1 MSGAFLPDLGL
12 DWGILGDCLAVLPRG
27 LPLTLWLIALSA
39 PPAFIGGVALV
50 LMRRSRFSL
59 VAAAARAYAALF
71 RGTPLLVQ
79 LFLFYYG
86 TGNIDFIREIP
97 ALWWLFSDGFRVAV
111 LVLALNSAAYLSEIM
126 MGGLSAVPRGVRE
139 AALAL
144 GMGKNL
150 SFYKIEL
157 PLALRQALPAC
168 GNELILSV
176 KATALAS
183 TIAVSE
189 MMSYAK
195 RLFSS
200 TFAPLE
206 VFIACACFYLAIN
219 FILVCCVAA
228 AEYYFSRPMRR

>member
-1 MSGAFLPDLGL
+1 MI
-12 DWGILGDCLAVLPRG
+12 DWGILRDCLLTLPRG
-27 LPLTLWLIALSA
+27 LPLTLWLIALAA
-39 PPAFIGGVALV
+39 PLGFLLAIGLV
-50 LMRRSRFSL
+50 MLRCARFAP

-86 TGNIDFIREIP
+86 TGNIAFIRGTP
-97 ALWWLFSDGFRVAV
+97 VLWWLFSDGFRVAV
-111 LVLALNSAAYLSEIM
+111 LVLALNSAAYLSEII
-126 MGGLSAVPRGVRE
+126 MGGFAAVPAGVSQ
-139 AALAL
+139 AAAAL
-144 GMGKNL
+144 GMSRRT
-150 SFYKIEL
+150 SFFKIEL

-168 GNELILSV
+168 GNDLILSV

-189 MMSYAK
+189 MMSWAK
-195 RLFSS
+195 RLFSN

-219 FILVCCVAA
+219 FILVCALYI
-228 AEYYFSRPMRR
+228 AEAYFSRHLRR

>member
-1 MSGAFLPDLGL
+1 MI
-12 DWGILGDCLAVLPRG
+12 DWGILRDCLMTLPRG
-27 LPLTLWLIALSA
+27 LPLTLWLICVSA
-39 PPAFIGGVALV
+39 PVAFIMSIGLV
-50 LMRRSRFSL
+50 LMRRSRLRAVSL
-59 VAAAARAYAALF
+59 LAHGYASLF

-86 TGNIDFIREIP
+86 TGNISVIRNVP

-111 LVLALNSAAYLSEIM
+111 LVLALNSAAYLSEII
-126 MGGLSAVPRGVRE
+126 MGGFAAVPKGIRQ
-139 AALAL
+139 AAAAL
-144 GMGKNL
+144 GMSKSQ

-189 MMSYAK
+189 MMSWAK

-200 TFAPLE
+200 SFAPLE

-219 FILVCCVAA
+219 FILVCCVYA
-228 AEYYFSRPMRR
+228 AEYYFSRHLRRER